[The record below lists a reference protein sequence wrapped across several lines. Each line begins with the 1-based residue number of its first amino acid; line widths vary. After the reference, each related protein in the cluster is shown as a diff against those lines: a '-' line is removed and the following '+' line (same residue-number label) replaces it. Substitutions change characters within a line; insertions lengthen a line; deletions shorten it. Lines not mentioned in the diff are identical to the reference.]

1 MATSLYKYLT
11 LMATGSETDNWGN
24 VQNAQQLEILDRN
37 LGGIVSK
44 SLTNVNV
51 TLTGDESQA
60 AILYLVGTLT
70 GNVQIT
76 TQCQGFVF
84 VDNQTT
90 GAFAVTIKNALA
102 ATAATLPQ
110 GSRVTVISDA
120 SNGCRIAGT
129 SDFPS
134 GTRMPFQQT
143 AAPTGWTKDTN
154 AAYNDAAIRSTTGTV
169 GTGGSTAFSSVFTS
183 RTIAQ
188 NNLPNISPA
197 ITINDPGH
205 FHTNPNGGGVTGRG
219 TGSATAAD
227 SNSGD
232 TNTRTTGITATC
244 ASINGGVSQQAMD
257 FAVKF
262 CDMIIAVKN

>member
-11 LMATGSETDNWGN
+11 LMATGTETDNWGN
-24 VQNAQQLEILDRN
+24 VQNSEQIEIIDRN

-51 TLTGDESQA
+51 TLTGEESEA

-76 TQCQGFVF
+76 TQCQGFFF

-90 GAFAVTIKNALA
+90 GAFSVTVKNALV

-134 GTRMPFQQT
+134 GTRMSFNQT

-154 AAYNDAAIRSTTGTV
+154 AAFNDAAIRLTTGSV
-169 GTGGSTAFSSVFTS
+169 STGGTLAFSSAFTS
-183 RTIAQ
+183 RPILQA
-188 NNLPNISPA
+188 NLPNVTFPNTISLDGSQA
-197 ITINDPGH
+197 GGLVRALSGSSVAVQGGTTRTILDINEIN
-205 FHTNPNGGGVTGRG
+205 TTTLSLSGGVTSGGSG
-219 TGSATAAD
+219 TGL
-227 SNSGD
+227 
-232 TNTRTTGITATC
+232 
-244 ASINGGVSQQAMD
+244 D
-257 FAVKF
+257 FAVKYIDF
-262 CDMIIAVKN
+262 IVAVKN

>member
-24 VQNAQQLEILDRN
+24 VQNAQQLEIIDRN

-51 TLTGDESQA
+51 TLTGEESQA
-60 AILYLVGTLT
+60 SILYLVGTLT

-90 GAFAVTIKNALA
+90 GAFTVTLKNAA
-102 ATAATLPQ
+102 SATAATIPQ
-110 GSRVTVISDA
+110 GGRVTVISDT

-129 SDFPS
+129 SDFPA

-143 AAPTGWTKDTN
+143 SVPIGWTKDTN
-154 AAYNDAAIRSTTGTV
+154 AAYNDAAIRCVTGTV
-169 GTGGSTAFSSVFTS
+169 GTGGSTAFSTVFAA
-183 RTIAQ
+183 RTISIL
-188 NNLPNISPA
+188 NLPNFSVG
-197 ITINDPGH
+197 ITDPGH
-205 FHTNPNGGGVTGRG
+205 THPYTRSNDGSTATTGGSGIFRG
-219 TGSATAAD
+219 L
-227 SNSGD
+227 D
-232 TNTRTTGITATC
+232 TLTTSSSTTGITAAFGNTQR
-244 ASINGGVSQQAMD
+244 GGAQTAMD
-257 FAVKF
+257 FATKYV
-262 CDMIIAVKN
+262 DMSIGVKN